1 MSPYSMYT
9 ILTIDENC
17 IMKVKFSFRNSTIFS
32 KYLRLKVH
40 IANPDSNLVALIE
53 CVECPL
59 LLKVFYYIYSVRKIE
74 TELERIRWLPRKQR
88 MTVLVPIMGSL
99 QNRHRRFAPRE
110 VLGLCGWSRA
120 SSRCGKSKR
129 GSKGVGGCRENREW
143 LCSSPSWA
151 NFLGNFQLA
160 LQIQIPF
167 ELRFLIRL
175 WLRRPKLTR
184 YSQSFCRA
192 IQGC

>member
-1 MSPYSMYT
+1 MYT

-74 TELERIRWLPRKQR
+74 TELERVRWLPRKLR
-88 MTVLVPIMGSL
+88 RTVLVPIMDSL

-110 VLGLCGWSRA
+110 VLGLCG
-120 SSRCGKSKR
+120 
-129 GSKGVGGCRENREW
+129 
-143 LCSSPSWA
+143 
-151 NFLGNFQLA
+151 
-160 LQIQIPF
+160 
-167 ELRFLIRL
+167 
-175 WLRRPKLTR
+175 
-184 YSQSFCRA
+184 
-192 IQGC
+192 